1 MNFDL
6 TEEQEMIRESLSRF
20 LRDRYDF
27 EARGRI
33 IKSEAGWS
41 PEVWNQL
48 AELGLMAV
56 PFAEEHGGLD
66 GGPTDIMVVME
77 ELGRALV
84 VEPYLPTVVLAG
96 SILQAVGGEV
106 AEELIPQIAGGDLVM
121 GLAYAEPRSR
131 YDLHHVETT
140 AEKPGDGYTLT
151 GHKSVVLAAPLA
163 SRLIVSARTGG
174 GGMRER
180 DGISLFLVDPQADGV
195 TIKDYRTIDGFA
207 AGDVILDNTPATLI
221 GAEGEG
227 FALLELAIDRGI
239 IACAAEMTGLAR
251 RMTEL
256 TVEYTRQREQFG
268 VPLSKQQV
276 LQHAMADMFMAGEEM
291 KSMAV
296 RATALAEAT
305 PAERAKAAAMAKVF
319 VGKTGKFVGETA
331 VQLHG
336 GMGIT
341 EEMAIGH
348 YFMHATMLDTLLG
361 NRDYH
366 QRRYEALTGLR
377 KDAA

>member
-27 EARGRI
+27 EARGKI

-41 PEVWNQL
+41 PEVWGQL

-96 SILQAVGGEV
+96 SILQAVGGDV
-106 AEELIPQIAGGDLVM
+106 AGELIPQIAGGELVM

-131 YDLHHVETT
+131 YDLFHVETT
-140 AEKPGDGYTLT
+140 AEKSGDAYTLS

-163 SRLIVSARTGG
+163 GKLIVSARTSGNA
-174 GGMRER
+174 RDR
-180 DGISLFLVDPQADGV
+180 DGISLFLIDPQADGITV
-195 TIKDYRTIDGFA
+195 KDYRTIDGFA
-207 AGDVILDNTPATLI
+207 AGDVILDKAPATQI
-221 GAEGEG
+221 GTKGEG
-227 FALLELAIDRGI
+227 LALLEMAIDRGI
-239 IACAAEMTGLAR
+239 IACAAEMTGLAK

-296 RATALAEAT
+296 RATALADAGH
-305 PAERAKAAAMAKVF
+305 AERAKAAAMAKVF
-319 VGKTGKFVGETA
+319 IGKTGKFVGETA

-348 YFMHATMLDTLLG
+348 YFMHATMLDTLFG

>member
-27 EARGRI
+27 EARGKI

-41 PEVWNQL
+41 PEVWGQL

-56 PFAEEHGGLD
+56 PFAEDHGGLD

-84 VEPYLPTVVLAG
+84 VEPYLPTVVLVG
-96 SILQAVGGEV
+96 SILQAVGGKV
-106 AEELIPQIAGGDLVM
+106 AEELIPQIAGGELIM
-121 GLAYAEPRSR
+121 GLAYAEPHSR
-131 YDLHHVETT
+131 YDLFHVETT
-140 AEKPGDGYTLT
+140 AEKSGDGYTLT

-163 SRLIVSARTGG
+163 GRLIVSARTSGAT
-174 GGMRER
+174 RDR
-180 DGISLFLVDPQADGV
+180 DGISLFLIDPQADGV
-195 TIKDYRTIDGFA
+195 TVKDYRTIDGFA
-207 AGDVILDNTPATLI
+207 AGDVILDKAPATLL

-227 FALLELAIDRGI
+227 LALLEMAVDRGI
-239 IACAAEMTGLAR
+239 IACAAEMTGLAK

-296 RATALAEAT
+296 RATALAET
-305 PAERAKAAAMAKVF
+305 DPAERAKAAAMAKVF
-319 VGKTGKFVGETA
+319 IGKTGKFVGETA

-348 YFMHATMLDTLLG
+348 YFMHATMLDTLFG
-361 NRDYH
+361 NRDHH

>member
-6 TEEQEMIRESLSRF
+6 TEEQDMIRESLSRF

-27 EARGRI
+27 EARGKI
-33 IKSEAGWS
+33 IKSEKGWS
-41 PEVWNQL
+41 PEVWGQL

-56 PFAEEHGGLD
+56 PFAEVHGGLD

-96 SILQAVGGEV
+96 SILQAVGGAV
-106 AEELIPQIAGGDLVM
+106 AEELIPQIAGGELVM

-131 YDLHHVETT
+131 YDLFHVETT
-140 AEKPGDGYTLT
+140 AEKSGDGYTLT

-163 SRLIVSARTGG
+163 GRLIVSARTSGG
-174 GGMRER
+174 TRGR
-180 DGISLFLVDPQADGV
+180 DGISLFLIDPQADGV
-195 TIKDYRTIDGFA
+195 TVKDYSTIDGFA
-207 AGDVILDNTPATLI
+207 AGDVILDKAPATLI

-227 FALLELAIDRGI
+227 LALLEMAVDRGI

-256 TVEYTRQREQFG
+256 TVDYTRQREQFG

-296 RATALAEAT
+296 RATALADAD

-319 VGKTGKFVGETA
+319 IGKTGKFVGETA

-348 YFMHATMLDTLLG
+348 YFMHATMLDTLFG

>member
-6 TEEQEMIRESLSRF
+6 TDEQEMIRESLSRF

-27 EARGRI
+27 EARGKI
-33 IKSEAGWS
+33 IRSEAGWN
-41 PEVWNQL
+41 PEVWGQL

-56 PFAEEHGGLD
+56 PFAEAHGGLD

-96 SILQAVGGEV
+96 SILQAVGGTV
-106 AEELIPQIAGGDLVM
+106 AEELIPQIAGGELVM

-131 YDLHHVETT
+131 YDLFHVETT
-140 AEKPGDGYTLT
+140 AEKTGDAYALA

-163 SRLIVSARTGG
+163 GRLIVSARTDGG
-174 GGMRER
+174 TRDR
-180 DGISLFLVDPQADGV
+180 DGIGLFLVDPQADGV
-195 TIKDYRTIDGFA
+195 TVKDYRTIDGFA
-207 AGDVILDNTPATLI
+207 AGDVILDKAPATLI
-221 GAEGEG
+221 GTQGEG
-227 FALLELAIDRGI
+227 LALLEMAVDRGI
-239 IACAAEMTGLAR
+239 IACAAEMTGLAK

-256 TVEYTRQREQFG
+256 TVDYTRQREQFG

-276 LQHAMADMFMAGEEM
+276 LQHTMADMFMAGEEM

-296 RATALAEAT
+296 RATALADADPE
-305 PAERAKAAAMAKVF
+305 ERAKAAAMAKVF
-319 VGKTGKFVGETA
+319 IGKTGKFVGEAA

-348 YFMHATMLDTLLG
+348 YFMHATMLDTLFG

-366 QRRYEALTGLR
+366 QRRYEMLTGLR